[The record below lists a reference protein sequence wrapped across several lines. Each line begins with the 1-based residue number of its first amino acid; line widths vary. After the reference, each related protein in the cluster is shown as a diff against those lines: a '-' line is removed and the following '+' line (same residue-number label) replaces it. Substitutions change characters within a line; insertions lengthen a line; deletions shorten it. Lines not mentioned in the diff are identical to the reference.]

1 MCLQTCWKFMLRA
14 LAECDF
20 SELMRK
26 KVSMNNMCDFA
37 VYDEFETALKTDWR
51 YSECSQCTHRH
62 PH

>member
-1 MCLQTCWKFMLRA
+1 MLRA

-26 KVSMNNMCDFA
+26 KVSMNNMCDFT

-51 YSECSQCTHRH
+51 YSECSQCTHMH